1 MPIYN
6 PSLQSLS
13 AAEVQRYAGMKEAH
27 NFPPAAITAAVQEGR
42 LLAEAKSSWE
52 IFPYDSA
59 TSTILAERKI
69 ELTATSIKRHLQASQ
84 HVVVL
89 AVTIGELLEKTSE
102 HYFAQGSYSH
112 ALLLDAAGTTAVEA
126 AADQLEAFIR
136 QQYAQKGFICTRR
149 FSPGYGNWDI
159 RFQPEILRLANAGQ
173 VNITSTESCMLLPR
187 KSVTA
192 VIGLQPTYRQQKLQ
206 SNSTCSTCSLTNC
219 LSRREKRKDETN

>member
-6 PSLQSLS
+6 PTLHSLS
-13 AAEVQRYAGMKEAH
+13 ATEVQRYAGMKEAH
-27 NFPPAAITAAVQEGR
+27 SFPPAAIAAAVQEGR
-42 LLAEAKSSWE
+42 LLAKAKSSWE
-52 IFPYDSA
+52 IFPYDPAASI
-59 TSTILAERKI
+59 ILAEKKI
-69 ELTATSIKRHLQASQ
+69 ELTAASIKRHLQASQ

-89 AVTIGELLEKTSE
+89 AVTIGDLLEKTSE
-102 HYFAQGSYSH
+102 DYFSQGSYSH

-136 QQYAQKGFICTRR
+136 QQYAAKGFICTRR

-159 RFQPEILRLANAGQ
+159 RFQPEMLRLANAEQ
-173 VNITSTESCMLLPR
+173 INITSTESCMLLPR

-192 VIGLQPTYRQQKLQ
+192 VIGLQPTYRQHKPQPV
-206 SNSTCSTCSLTNC
+206 SNCSACSLNNC